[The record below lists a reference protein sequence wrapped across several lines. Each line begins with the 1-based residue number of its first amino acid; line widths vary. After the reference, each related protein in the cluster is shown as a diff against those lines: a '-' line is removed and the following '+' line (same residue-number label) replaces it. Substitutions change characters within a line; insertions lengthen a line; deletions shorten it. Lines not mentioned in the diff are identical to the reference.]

1 MRHGPAARFTEAPS
15 RAYPLQ
21 VDQDRPLLRVVF
33 PDLIA
38 ELTALL
44 EAEGEGEL
52 AISAWD
58 LRLLGG
64 CDCGEDFCQSVL
76 TADHPR
82 GEPFGEGHRCVALL
96 PSEGMLNLDVVHGRI
111 MYVEIIGRPPM
122 PRRDARP

>member
-1 MRHGPAARFTEAPS
+1 MEH
-15 RAYPLQ
+15 
-21 VDQDRPLLRVVF
+21 DRPLLRVVF

-52 AISAWD
+52 AVSARE
-58 LRLLGG
+58 LRLLGE
-64 CDCGEDFCQSVL
+64 CDCGDDFCQSIL

-96 PSEGMLNLDVVHGRI
+96 PSEGMLNVDVVHGRI
-111 MYVEIIGRPPM
+111 MYVEIIGQPAM
-122 PRRDARP
+122 LRRDGRS